1 MPDGWVVL
9 KSGQPRRVR
18 GSTYPRGVLSF
29 VVDPVQEARLGEVSA
44 RLLQGRR
51 SDGATRLAA
60 LSIAEVVDE
69 FWPATDGWV
78 TVSVEPGFIYVMTLL
93 EHPQHGVAMSL
104 IGTGSFSFDSSA
116 KAGSVEA
123 WDALDP
129 MCRETW
135 VRGVVH
141 AQAPNRTAMVAR
153 MQAYYASVEFPL
165 LAHVAVAGY
174 LLTSPA
180 FMDAATQTMVALADD
195 RLAGH
200 AASYQ
205 QHATLQGIPGRPLM
219 LGASTARGAARWAAQ
234 QPLVVAAQQQARP
247 LAVVTPP
254 SAGDARAWAN
264 TITGTMGTPRR

>member
-1 MPDGWVVL
+1 M
-9 KSGQPRRVR
+9 
-18 GSTYPRGVLSF
+18 LSF

-51 SDGATRLAA
+51 SDGAARLAG

-78 TVSVEPGFIYVMTLL
+78 AVSVEPGFIYVMTLL
-93 EHPQHGVAMSL
+93 EHPEHGVAMSL
-104 IGTGSFSFDSSA
+104 IGTSSFSFDISA
-116 KAGSVEA
+116 KAGSVAA

-153 MQAYYASVEFPL
+153 MQDYYASVEFPL

-180 FMDAATQTMVALADD
+180 FMDAATQTMVALADE

-205 QHATLQGIPGRPLM
+205 RHAASEGVPGRLLV
-219 LGASTARGAARWAAQ
+219 LGESTTFAAERWASKR
-234 QPLVVAAQQQARP
+234 PLVSAAQ
-247 LAVVTPP
+247 
-254 SAGDARAWAN
+254 
-264 TITGTMGTPRR
+264 